1 QFSQKRTIHPA
12 VHVFLLIITAGIY
25 SFLNIMMSIHDT
37 NRHIKEQ
44 DNCSKWL
51 SFSSE
56 KDIQTYSRMP
66 LILSVIEIFLLILC
80 AEYVFDLFGYGQ
92 DMFNYITSL
101 EGPVNLLDSE
111 LIRNAAIVIINVIFL
126 KSAFE
131 SVISVPRR
139 SPGSRYSILDTC
151 FKFIFSQIVSLY
163 LMNSDSMNQ
172 VFRYSTYIPIAI
184 TCAFILWILLSKKVR
199 IYYGWSDGK
208 VV

>member
-1 QFSQKRTIHPA
+1 
-12 VHVFLLIITAGIY
+12 
-25 SFLNIMMSIHDT
+25 MMSIHDT